1 MLHAGF
7 AGADVEL
14 GLAALEISTGD
25 VLYSQFR
32 DSAMRTEMEAQLLF
46 TSPREILQVIPL
58 LRPGTAPGGVTR
70 GHSEYMWPGWGPR
83 QLG

>member
-58 LRPGTAPGGVTR
+58 LRPGAGLGFATC
-70 GHSEYMWPGWGPR
+70 GHRKYMWPGWGPR
-83 QLG
+83 

>member
-46 TSPREILQVIPL
+46 TSPREILQVFSL
-58 LRPGTAPGGVTR
+58 LRPCAALGGTALGN
-70 GHSEYMWPGWGPR
+70 SAYMWPGWGPR
-83 QLG
+83 QPG